1 MVGVSDV
8 TGTGAALYAYH
19 NLIGRAP
26 RRVAGQD
33 IEALA
38 ADWQLPVRRHNQVA
52 KAAATAIARGE
63 IVGWFQDGTNCL
75 GARSIL
81 CHPAIEGMKEQLDA
95 RMKSCA
101 PSTGSVL
108 AEQARQWFAIPA
120 PDSPFTLYSGEVLAH
135 RHAMISELANA
146 DGTCRVNTVAGPGLF
161 RELIE
166 SFEDQTGLPMVVT
179 TAFNP
184 VVKYPEDALT
194 FLSGAV
200 IDRLF
205 IGDLEFETPGIPHQV
220 TDPARCGTRHPPR
233 APHLAVPS

>member
-1 MVGVSDV
+1 MVGVSGV
-8 TGTGAALYAYH
+8 IRAGAALYAYH
-19 NLIGRAP
+19 SLMVRAP
-26 RRVAGQD
+26 RRVAGKD

-38 ADWQLPVRRHNQVA
+38 TGWQLPVRRHNQVA
-52 KAAATAIARGE
+52 RAAAAAIARGE
-63 IVGWFQDGTNCL
+63 IVGWFQDGPNCL
-75 GARSIL
+75 GSRSIL
-81 CHPAIEGMKEQLDA
+81 CHPGIEGTKNQLDA
-95 RMKSCA
+95 RMKSGA

-120 PDSPFTLYSGEVLAH
+120 KGSPFMAHSGELLAH
-135 RHAMISELANA
+135 RRAMVSEL
-146 DGTCRVNTVAGPGLF
+146 DGACRVNTVAGPGLF
-161 RELIE
+161 RRLIE

-184 VVKYPEDALT
+184 MVEYPEDALD

-205 IGDLEFETPGIPHQV
+205 IGDLEFQTPEIPHQV

>member
-1 MVGVSDV
+1 VNGVIRA
-8 TGTGAALYAYH
+8 GAALYAYQS
-19 NLIGRAP
+19 LMVRAP

-33 IEALA
+33 VEALA
-38 ADWQLPVRRHNQVA
+38 AHWQLPVQRHNQVA
-52 KAAATAIARGE
+52 KVAAAAIARGE
-63 IVGWFQDGTNCL
+63 IAGWFQDGPNCL
-75 GARSIL
+75 DTRSIL
-81 CHPAIEGMKEQLDA
+81 CHPGIDGMRDQLNA
-95 RMKSCA
+95 RMNSRA

-120 PDSPFTLYSGEVLAH
+120 QDSPFTLHSGEVLAH
-135 RHAMISELANA
+135 RRAMVGEL
-146 DGTCRVNTVAGPGLF
+146 DGTCRVNTVAGAGLF
-161 RELIE
+161 RQLIE

-179 TAFNP
+179 TAFDP
-184 VVKYPEDALT
+184 MVECPEDALS